1 MALAGKAAQQD
12 GCGYQAEHLAVVH
25 TEEEVAVLAGAQQA
39 RRRQPSRRLDFR
51 AGDTETDRD
60 PDQMDQRAA
69 DGPEFG
75 RRTTEATLIARN
87 NTLTALHLASKKQ
100 IFELENELDAVREEL
115 ARRDNE
121 SRSLQTSLDLI
132 ANENVRLG
140 ARLTDNVAVIDKGRS
155 DLGQTKAA
163 LSAAEAECDKSRLEL
178 EDTKAALAAAQA
190 ERDGERL
197 QLERIKTA
205 AAAAEA
211 ERDTL
216 ASAIHETEKK
226 CDAAAAALNLCLDVM
241 SSRAAAA
248 EKQLADTRQN
258 LAAKAA
264 ENSSL
269 VQENSRLSRCIAEGD
284 ATVEAA
290 YSRLEQMKALLD
302 AAMAERHR
310 LTTAFASANE
320 SRQAEIDSLKSRLEA
335 MSSHVVTAETLLPE
349 VRQILLEKLE
359 WLQDLLRAKI
369 CQVNELKQSHAKLIN
384 DTRILLKSVD
394 ARDRSLA
401 DANGKIRL
409 LADLVAEPRT
419 AARTQVQVHRADMLL
434 ASTVAF

>member
-1 MALAGKAAQQD
+1 M
-12 GCGYQAEHLAVVH
+12 
-25 TEEEVAVLAGAQQA
+25 
-39 RRRQPSRRLDFR
+39 
-51 AGDTETDRD
+51 
-60 PDQMDQRAA
+60 
-69 DGPEFG
+69 
-75 RRTTEATLIARN
+75 I
-87 NTLTALHLASKKQ
+87 
-100 IFELENELDAVREEL
+100 
-115 ARRDNE
+115 
-121 SRSLQTSLDLI
+121 
-132 ANENVRLG
+132 
-140 ARLTDNVAVIDKGRS
+140 
-155 DLGQTKAA
+155 
-163 LSAAEAECDKSRLEL
+163 
-178 EDTKAALAAAQA
+178 
-190 ERDGERL
+190 
-197 QLERIKTA
+197 
-205 AAAAEA
+205 
-211 ERDTL
+211 
-216 ASAIHETEKK
+216 
-226 CDAAAAALNLCLDVM
+226 
-241 SSRAAAA
+241 
-248 EKQLADTRQN
+248 
-258 LAAKAA
+258 
-264 ENSSL
+264 
-269 VQENSRLSRCIAEGD
+269 QENSRLSRCIAEGD